1 MLHKLQ
7 ESVKRLDLKSKSAL
21 NWGCDVLNVLEDF
34 SKLHELDLNYVLLLK
49 YKIINN
55 MINMLN

>member
-1 MLHKLQ
+1 MVTCKKQ
-7 ESVKRLDLKSKSAL
+7 VGTTAL

-34 SKLHELDLNYVLLLK
+34 SKLHELDLNYILLLK
-49 YKIINN
+49 YRISNN